1 MGIFNYIDTFFFISL
16 GITFV
21 LILLLV
27 FHFKQQIVSLD
38 HKNDTMF
45 EIINNIVK
53 EITYLKS
60 VVFSHPPYHLNDND
74 EIINLTENHIPS
86 KQLVEN
92 KILVSDEEHD
102 DSDVEDSDVEDSDD
116 EDRDDS
122 DDSDI
127 EDSDDDSDHEDTSD
141 NDEKYQD
148 TNDTK
153 HTVKVINIEIG
164 ENIEVSEDIAE
175 LSDNNDNNDN
185 NDNEYYN
192 NNDNELTK
200 FEENQNITIEETESI
215 IVEKLDTQDND
226 LEIYKEN
233 DQEKQIENI
242 KEVYRKMTLMQ
253 LKALVISKGLTSDS
267 SKMRKPELLKL
278 LESNIDE
285 NN

>member
-60 VVFSHPPYHLNDND
+60 VVFSHPPYHLNDHD
-74 EIINLTENHIPS
+74 EIINLTENHIQS
-86 KQLVEN
+86 KQIIEN
-92 KILVSDEEHD
+92 KIVVSDEEQDYSD
-102 DSDVEDSDVEDSDD
+102 DGDSAVEDSDNEDT
-116 EDRDDS
+116 DDS

-127 EDSDDDSDHEDTSD
+127 EDSDEDSDDEDASD
-141 NDEKYQD
+141 NDEDYQD
-148 TNDTK
+148 TNNIKD
-153 HTVKVINIEIG
+153 TVKVINIEIG
-164 ENIEVSEDIAE
+164 ENIEVSEDMAE
-175 LSDNNDNNDN
+175 LSDNNDYNDN
-185 NDNEYYN
+185 DDNNN
-192 NNDNELTK
+192 NNDNELNK

-215 IVEKLDTQDND
+215 IVEKLDSQDNH
-226 LEIYKEN
+226 LENNKEN

-242 KEVYRKMTLMQ
+242 KEVYRKMTLIQ

>member
-60 VVFSHPPYHLNDND
+60 AVFSQPYYQVNDHD
-74 EIINLTENHIPS
+74 EIINLSANTLHS
-86 KQLVEN
+86 KQIVEN
-92 KILVSDEEHD
+92 KIIVSDD
-102 DSDVEDSDVEDSDD
+102 DGTDN
-116 EDRDDS
+116 DDS
-122 DDSDI
+122 DDDDSDDDDSDDD
-127 EDSDDDSDHEDTSD
+127 DSDDDSVNPNVIQEITHSS
-141 NDEKYQD
+141 NG
-148 TNDTK
+148 
-153 HTVKVINIEIG
+153 VKVINIELG
-164 ENIEVSEDIAE
+164 DNIEVSETAIDTFEDNDNYIDNDIDNDNDNHPTE
-175 LSDNNDNNDN
+175 LINNDT
-185 NDNEYYN
+185 
-192 NNDNELTK
+192 L
-200 FEENQNITIEETESI
+200 ETENI
-215 IVEKLDTQDND
+215 IVEKLDVREINELV
-226 LEIYKEN
+226 LENNEIIEQQHANNETKEYN
-233 DQEKQIENI
+233 EQEKQNENI

-253 LKALVISKGLTSDS
+253 LKALVITKGLTSDS

>member
-60 VVFSHPPYHLNDND
+60 VVFSHPPYHLNDHD
-74 EIINLTENHIPS
+74 EIINLTENHIQS
-86 KQLVEN
+86 KHIVEN
-92 KILVSDEEHD
+92 KIVVSDEEEH
-102 DSDVEDSDVEDSDD
+102 DSDD
-116 EDRDDS
+116 ETDVDENS
-122 DDSDI
+122 DDETDVD
-127 EDSDDDSDHEDTSD
+127 EDSDDDSIEDTSD
-141 NDEKYQD
+141 NDDEYQD
-148 TNDTK
+148 TNDNND
-153 HTVKVINIEIG
+153 TVKVINIEIG
-164 ENIEVSEDIAE
+164 ENIEVSEEIAE
-175 LSDNNDNNDN
+175 LSDNNDNDDN
-185 NDNEYYN
+185 NDDNDN
-192 NNDNELTK
+192 NNDNELNQ
-200 FEENQNITIEETESI
+200 FEENKNITIEETESI
-215 IVEKLDTQDND
+215 IVEKLDTQDNH
-226 LEIYKEN
+226 LENNKEN
-233 DQEKQIENI
+233 DQEKQIESI
-242 KEVYRKMTLMQ
+242 KEVYRKMTLIQ

>member
-60 VVFSHPPYHLNDND
+60 VVFSHPPYHLNDHD
-74 EIINLTENHIPS
+74 EIINLTENHIQS
-86 KQLVEN
+86 KQIVEN
-92 KILVSDEEHD
+92 KILVSDEEQD
-102 DSDVEDSDVEDSDD
+102 DGDD
-116 EDRDDS
+116 ETDVDNDS
-122 DDSDI
+122 YDETDVD
-127 EDSDDDSDHEDTSD
+127 EDSDDDDSIED
-141 NDEKYQD
+141 NDEEYKD
-148 TNDTK
+148 TNDNND
-153 HTVKVINIEIG
+153 TVKVINIEIG

-175 LSDNNDNNDN
+175 LSDNNDNDDN
-185 NDNEYYN
+185 NNDDNDN
-192 NNDNELTK
+192 NNDNELNK
-200 FEENQNITIEETESI
+200 FEENQNIIIEETESI

-226 LEIYKEN
+226 LDNNKEN
-233 DQEKQIENI
+233 DQEKQIESI
-242 KEVYRKMTLMQ
+242 KEVYRKMTLIQ
-253 LKALVISKGLTSDS
+253 LKALVISKGLTRDS